1 MVSIL
6 YSMIAYGLSFGKRK
20 VEFKGKKVS
29 FAENADNMRWSLW
42 SKNWVK
48 ILSCMYFPLKVSFC
62 ISADQ
67 PFQFPEVAKKFVTA
81 MLSSHGGAWPHI
93 LDLCSIMAYSLSLK
107 SPFASQSYLLYSHP
121 LTNMPPK
128 CGMPEDCRLGSLTGT
143 HSIWC
148 WLLNITKHVILR

>member
-1 MVSIL
+1 M
-6 YSMIAYGLSFGKRK
+6 
-20 VEFKGKKVS
+20 
-29 FAENADNMRWSLW
+29 
-42 SKNWVK
+42 K
-48 ILSCMYFPLKVSFC
+48 ILSCMYFPLKVYFC
-62 ISADQ
+62 IGADQ

-128 CGMPEDCRLGSLTGT
+128 CGMPARLPIRVFDWNAFNLVLAAQYYQTCYP
-143 HSIWC
+143 SIRIPIPVQ
-148 WLLNITKHVILR
+148 LSFNPASQGAFRPQSGKILQLQNPTKLS